1 MMVSMRY
8 RWLALAAV
16 AVLFPAA
23 LSAAVKCDFNTILTS
38 PNYSYRGTIVFDG
51 ERARIDITEGS
62 HPLFNPNTTIITRVG
77 GKEIV
82 MIDHARK
89 TWFLRH
95 SDAMGGHLSTSR
107 GIGKSSGSEPR
118 VRIERDDD
126 EHRLHLEYDL
136 SMEIEGEKLTG
147 RVVMDVV
154 TEFGAGYRQRALPW
168 GLQYAAKTGFDEI
181 DRTLARRLPN
191 RMPVKQVV
199 TASRQLEGGPM
210 VTESIT
216 TSLANFTDVTI
227 ADTEFYPPGGYRYE
241 VPVFEF
247 GGSN

>member
-1 MMVSMRY
+1 MRY
-8 RWLALAAV
+8 RWLALAVV
-16 AVLFPAA
+16 AVVFPVA

-38 PNYSYRGTIVFDG
+38 PNYSYRGTLVFDG
-51 ERARIDITEGS
+51 ERSRLDITEGS

-89 TWFLRH
+89 TWYLRH

-107 GIGKSSGSEPR
+107 GMGKSSGSDPEVR
-118 VRIERDDD
+118 VDRDGNEQRI
-126 EHRLHLEYDL
+126 HLEFAL
-136 SMEIEGEKLTG
+136 QMEIESEQLKG

-154 TEFGAGYRQRALPW
+154 TEFGPGYRQRALPW
-168 GLQYAAKTGFDEI
+168 GLHYAAKTGFEEI
-181 DRTLARRLPN
+181 DRGLARRMPN
-191 RMPVKQVV
+191 RMPLKQVV
-199 TASRQLEGGPM
+199 TASRQIEDGQM

-216 TSLANFTDVTI
+216 TSLANFTDI
-227 ADTEFYPPGGYRYE
+227 SMRDEEFYPPSGYRYE

-247 GGSN
+247 GGAN

>member
-1 MMVSMRY
+1 MRY

-16 AVLFPAA
+16 AVLFPAS
-23 LSAAVKCDFNTILTS
+23 LFAAVKCDFNTVLTS
-38 PNYSYRGTIVFDG
+38 PNYSYRGTIIFDG
-51 ERARIDITEGS
+51 ERARIDITEGV

-89 TWFLRH
+89 TWYLRH
-95 SDAMGGHLSTSR
+95 SDAMGGHLSTTR
-107 GIGKSSGSEPR
+107 GMGKSSAGDAR
-118 VRIERDDD
+118 VRVDRDDD
-126 EHRLHLEYDL
+126 EHRLHAEFDL
-136 SMEIEGEKLTG
+136 VMEIEGEKMSG

-154 TEFGAGYRQRALPW
+154 TELGAGYRQRALPW
-168 GLQYAAKTGFDEI
+168 GLHYAGKTGFEDV
-181 DRTLARRLPN
+181 DRALARRMPN

-199 TASRQLEGGPM
+199 TASRQIEGGPM

-216 TSLANFTDVTI
+216 TSLANFTDVTVP
-227 ADTEFYPPGGYRYE
+227 DTDFYPASGYRYE